1 MLFYYYTWFLAQIF
15 FIQKIWYKILWVACI
30 QNYNHCFARKLSLVI
45 MKSQAT
51 FLTNPKTLLR
61 EWKHFKFQTSAKLG
75 SATLFKHTNVW
86 VHFKIKFKW
95 EKKKIEWPL
104 HCPVTIICT
113 TNALWTVKSTVSAKL
128 INCLNV
134 VKVKG
139 FLIIKKYFSPCLI
152 DALFC

>member
-30 QNYNHCFARKLSLVI
+30 QNYNHCFAHKLSLVI

-75 SATLFKHTNVW
+75 SATLFEHTKVW

-95 EKKKIEWPL
+95 AKIRMTITLPSYYHLHYQCPL
-104 HCPVTIICT
+104 ST
-113 TNALWTVKSTVSAKL
+113 AKSTVSSKL

-152 DALFC
+152 HALFC